1 METDSKKLGHYDE
14 SGFEFS
20 RELLGDRPTGAINFD
35 RLQKHPVYGYIIFEY
50 LLCEEGQTVT
60 PFQSHPN
67 RYWHKNARKFLALWR
82 VRNDLHGIL
91 YLVNYAK
98 KGTWAEDQV
107 LLIEVLDMD
116 EKGITKEQSWQF
128 TRDGFRQWFQKL
140 NAECL
145 EEKER
150 LFEDI
155 YMQKSAEELGMICF
169 PAGKYAGHSIAE
181 VCRIDLGYLKYH
193 QTTNFPYAKAVGA
206 YLKKMQL

>member
-60 PFQSHPN
+60 PYQSHPN

-82 VRNDLHGIL
+82 VRNDLHGTL

-98 KGTWAEDQV
+98 KGTW
-107 LLIEVLDMD
+107 
-116 EKGITKEQSWQF
+116 
-128 TRDGFRQWFQKL
+128 
-140 NAECL
+140 
-145 EEKER
+145 
-150 LFEDI
+150 
-155 YMQKSAEELGMICF
+155 AEELGMICF

-181 VCRIDLGYLKYH
+181 VCRIDPGYLKHH

>member
-1 METDSKKLGHYDE
+1 MDSQE
-14 SGFEFS
+14 CC
-20 RELLGDRPTGAINFD
+20 AANIWAVAAN
-35 RLQKHPVYGYIIFEY
+35 RLQ
-50 LLCEEGQTVT
+50 
-60 PFQSHPN
+60 
-67 RYWHKNARKFLALWR
+67 
-82 VRNDLHGIL
+82 
-91 YLVNYAK
+91 
-98 KGTWAEDQV
+98 
-107 LLIEVLDMD
+107 
-116 EKGITKEQSWQF
+116 EQNEHL
-128 TRDGFRQWFQKL
+128 FRQWFQKL

-181 VCRIDLGYLKYH
+181 VCRIDPGYLKYH